1 MDGKFAVML
10 LAMLGGSALP
20 VQIGV
25 NGVLRQTLGGAMQA
39 AFVSF
44 AVGAFAGLGACY
56 LLREGAPTLE
66 RMSQTAPWM
75 WLGGFCGVFYVWTT
89 IVAGPRIG
97 ALLAVSLA
105 IGGQVIVSSLLDHYG
120 ALGFPQNSL
129 SPLKL
134 AGIGLVMAGVLLI
147 GYARQA

>member
-1 MDGKFAVML
+1 
-10 LAMLGGSALP
+10 
-20 VQIGV
+20 
-25 NGVLRQTLGGAMQA
+25 
-39 AFVSF
+39 
-44 AVGAFAGLGACY
+44 
-56 LLREGAPTLE
+56 
-66 RMSQTAPWM
+66 MSETAPWM

-89 IVAGPRIG
+89 IVAGPRVG

-105 IGGQVIVSSLLDHYG
+105 IAGQVVASSLLDHFG

-134 AGIGLVMAGVLLI
+134 AGIGLVVAGVVVI

>member
-1 MDGKFAVML
+1 MSGLVPFAL
-10 LAMLGGSALP
+10 LAMVGGMALP
-20 VQIGV
+20 LQIGL
-25 NGVLRQTLGGAMQA
+25 NGYMRQALGSAMQA

-44 AVGAFAGLGACY
+44 AVGAVAGLGACY
-56 LLREGAPTLE
+56 LLRDGAPTLE
-66 RMSQTAPWM
+66 RMSQTSPWM

-89 IVAGPRIG
+89 IVAGPTLG

-105 IGGQVIVSSLLDHYG
+105 IAGQVVASSLIDHFG
-120 ALGFPQNSL
+120 ALGFPQSSL

-134 AGIGLVMAGVLLI
+134 AGVALVVAGVVVI